1 MATLPNDHV
10 IVLCHGFLPGF
21 REYGPNECF
30 RDAARKLQLKGPMK
44 YFRDVAANLQ
54 LRGNHV
60 ISPEVSRQP
69 GPGSGIEKRAE
80 ELAQQ
85 IESKLKE
92 LQLPSNVTPKVHL
105 IGHCMGGLDARRLV
119 CAQEDARKRG
129 ETLAYEV
136 QSVTTV
142 STPHHG
148 SPAAACAKTVG
159 YIGLLGLS
167 LTPIVD
173 LMNDS
178 YNAMAN
184 LTPEY
189 MAFFNRKYKNVPT
202 VKYYS
207 VTSTFTPQE
216 NHLFYL
222 THKHIKNWKCP
233 NEEHRKAYGEND
245 GMVSVESAQ
254 WGVPL
259 DIIDQKTSH
268 IGTIGWGIL
277 EIAAGDSDYAA
288 SDKLYPALVENLAM
302 NVVPK

>member
-1 MATLPNDHV
+1 MANLPSDHV
-10 IVLCHGFLPGF
+10 IVLCHGLLPGF
-21 REYGPNECF
+21 REFGPIEYF
-30 RDAARKLQLKGPMK
+30 RDAAANLQLKGPIE
-44 YFRDVAANLQ
+44 YFRDVAAT
-54 LRGNHV
+54 LRLKGNHV
-60 ISPEVSRQP
+60 ISPEVSKIA
-69 GPGSGIEKRAE
+69 GIEKRAE
-80 ELAQQ
+80 QLDQEIKL
-85 IESKLKE
+85 KLKE

-148 SPAAACAKTVG
+148 SPAAACAQTVG
-159 YIGLLGLS
+159 YIGNSPLTP
-167 LTPIVD
+167 TPIVEM
-173 LMNDS
+173 MNVS
-178 YNAMAN
+178 FNAMAN

-189 MAFFNRKYKNVPT
+189 MASFNRKYKNVPA

-207 VTSTFTPQE
+207 VTSTFMPQM
-216 NHLFYL
+216 NHLLYI
-222 THKHIKNWKCP
+222 THKHIKNWKCA
-233 NEEHRKAYGEND
+233 NEEHRNAYGEND

-302 NVVPK
+302 NVIP